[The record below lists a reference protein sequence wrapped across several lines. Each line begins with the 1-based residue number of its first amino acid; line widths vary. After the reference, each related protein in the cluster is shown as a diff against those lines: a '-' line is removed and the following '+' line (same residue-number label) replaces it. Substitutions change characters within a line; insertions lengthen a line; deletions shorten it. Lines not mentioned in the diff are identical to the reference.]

1 MKWHLKSIYSRKS
14 SGFNLTELMTATAVV
29 GILSTV
35 GVASYR
41 AQQDKAKAAEAK
53 YSLSSLYSAE
63 QQFRETWGRY
73 HENLVLVQSVP
84 IGKQNYDV
92 GFRSAPDSIPTIP
105 DEYAKQAK
113 CNNWEQICN
122 ADCAKAVDTD
132 QTNAKHLKTSYFS
145 CSVGSQKLVK
155 DYTGPDSADYK
166 ADATSFKAMA
176 RGELDTED
184 RWSIDENQNLVR
196 EQDGSN

>member
-1 MKWHLKSIYSRKS
+1 MKCLKGIYSRKS

-73 HENLVLVQSVP
+73 HENLVLVQAVP

-92 GFRSAPDSIPTIP
+92 GFTNDTLDPLDTIP
-105 DEYAKQAK
+105 NEYATEAK
-113 CNNWEQICN
+113 CNNWGEICN
-122 ADCAKAVDTD
+122 ADCAKGVDPNQAT
-132 QTNAKHLKTSYFS
+132 AKYLKTAYFS
-145 CSVGSQKLVK
+145 CSVGSSKLVK
-155 DYTGPDSADYK
+155 DVTGNTYK
-166 ADATSFKAMA
+166 AETNEFKAMA
-176 RGELDTED
+176 RGFLDAED
-184 RWSIDENQNLVR
+184 RWSIDQNQDLVR
-196 EQDGSN
+196 EMDGSN